1 MSQMKNLVCHTHKK
15 KKKKRGRKKKE
26 WRYAKKKKKKSTVFL
41 SNLKVSLLFW
51 QLGNTQKNN
60 WKTNE
65 AKPLISLVLLT
76 VLLLIDK
83 TYVEP
88 WDMVDY
94 TYLML
99 KYTEKNQM
107 LSE

>member
-1 MSQMKNLVCHTHKK
+1 MQI
-15 KKKKRGRKKKE
+15 R
-26 WRYAKKKKKKSTVFL
+26 KSTVFL

-51 QLGNTQKNN
+51 QLGNPQKNN

-65 AKPLISLVLLT
+65 TKPLISLVLFT
-76 VLLLIDK
+76 VLLLIAK
-83 TYVEP
+83 THVEP

-94 TYLML
+94 TYLVL
-99 KYTEKNQM
+99 KYTEKPQI